1 MQSLQQLQRLL
12 QDGVCAVTAYTHNA
26 CKSTRLPPGYT
37 GLSLQYINL
46 RVWLHV
52 LALFDKLRETLMLWP
67 AAVLVAAAAAA
78 VDEIP
83 LASFAPSA
91 PKALR
96 HTWSALNDPVMGG
109 QSTSRVA
116 VESAV
121 LNFTGHCAIVPSLKA
136 PGFSEC
142 LPCLSLPF
150 SHAESDCHCH
160 SPCHTITTC

>member
-1 MQSLQQLQRLL
+1 MAVSPNNEDLLLGIRNGRHELHSLEIAVVVG
-12 QDGVCAVTAYTHNA
+12 DGRR
-26 CKSTRLPPGYT
+26 KRRGPG
-37 GLSLQYINL
+37 L
-46 RVWLHV
+46 
-52 LALFDKLRETLMLWP
+52 DKLRRMWP
-67 AAVLVAAAAAA
+67 VLVAAAMAA
-78 VDEIP
+78 DEIP
-83 LASFAPSA
+83 IASFAASA

-116 VESAV
+116 VENSV